1 MSTLAPPSLL
11 LSFLRV
17 KLNVLQRTNC
27 FGKEK
32 KSTLF
37 HHVTVQ
43 TLVLIDILIASA
55 SGSGCRRRQTLVF
68 LHAAQ
73 TLWKIHSQR
82 DHYPQRWLAFY
93 TADPVSQLSV
103 LNMGRTGQINVVFKL
118 PTFTDLYLFDFCITD
133 RDRDSFCLW
142 CSTVMMEMSLNSVSP
157 QPIGWHPRPHI
168 NCLLISCQFHGECY
182 TWGRE
187 IWSRWNQ
194 DVTIRAMRHEWRVDL
209 KKKKKPTLNTLCTH
223 CSVYMYVK

>member
-1 MSTLAPPSLL
+1 MFFRERT
-11 LSFLRV
+11 
-17 KLNVLQRTNC
+17 VL
-27 FGKEK
+27 GKKK

-133 RDRDSFCLW
+133 RDRDSDRDKDSGVFIFFYLCSSG
-142 CSTVMMEMSLNSVSP
+142 STVMMEMSLNSVSP

-209 KKKKKPTLNTLCTH
+209 KKKKPTLNTLCTH